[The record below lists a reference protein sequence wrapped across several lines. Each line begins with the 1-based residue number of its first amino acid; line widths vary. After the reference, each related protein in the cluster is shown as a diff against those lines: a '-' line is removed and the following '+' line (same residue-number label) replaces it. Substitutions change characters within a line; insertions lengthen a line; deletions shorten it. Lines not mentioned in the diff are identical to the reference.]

1 MQTNKLEFKTC
12 LLLSVTFTAEL
23 HSQDTKQ
30 SPVNPA
36 PKHLI
41 SNPMDYFMAHD
52 SMANL
57 QSILQVEHQ
66 GIRCQQ
72 QT

>member
-1 MQTNKLEFKTC
+1 MQINNLELEPC
-12 LLLSVTFTAEL
+12 LLLCITFTAEL
-23 HSQDTKQ
+23 HSEQRSVT
-30 SPVNPA
+30 PA

-41 SNPMDYFMAHD
+41 SPLIAYCMAHD

-57 QSILQVEHQ
+57 QLTLQVEHQ
-66 GIRCQQ
+66 EIRCLQ